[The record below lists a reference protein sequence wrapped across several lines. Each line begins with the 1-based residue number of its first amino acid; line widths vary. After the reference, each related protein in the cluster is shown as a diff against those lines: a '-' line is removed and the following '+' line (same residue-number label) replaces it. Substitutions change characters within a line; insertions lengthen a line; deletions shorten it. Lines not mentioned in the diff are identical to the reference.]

1 MTTKYTGVAAIERM
15 QTHWINCCKG
25 CWKMEGNS
33 LLHKYYGEEEI
44 TKSDMHLFFFF
55 ENEFVDYEEPL
66 KVGDWALWTYRD
78 EQHVCK
84 ILEDKGAD
92 FIADYQAGIGVNQW
106 LDKKQL
112 RKATDEE
119 IALEKRRRLFEK
131 VGRKMD
137 EFKEGD
143 VVAMCGGDLAE
154 IVEVLDPLKRV
165 KCKQWDDH
173 NNMFSKFNIK
183 PQSLKLVVPVEQR
196 LDNED
201 K

>member
-1 MTTKYTGVAAIERM
+1 MTTKYTGLAAIERM

-66 KVGDWALWTYRD
+66 KVGDWVVHDKYIVKVTEILDSTKYRCD
-78 EQHVCK
+78 YISIMRDQ
-84 ILEDKGAD
+84 ILDTKY
-92 FIADYQAGIGVNQW
+92 IQ
-106 LDKKQL
+106 

-119 IALEKRRRLFEK
+119 IDLEKRRRLFEK

-143 VVAMCGGDLAE
+143 VVVICGGDLAE

-196 LDNED
+196 LDNKD